1 MATPLEQLR
10 ESRKRLRAAL
20 TEVTCDVAH
29 LRRAAAA
36 SRARSDRGWIVR
48 GRLRSTVLI
57 ACVLTE
63 HAVDAAVE
71 LLSRRARQYGWRG
84 LSHAEVT
91 KFVQDMLAAAGDD
104 ELAALGNLEAPRDPV
119 ALSAAAT
126 HVEEWRLAQWV
137 AEQNRTAGVAPSTS
151 SVLGRLAEQRG
162 RLPVVLRPTAHRHGV
177 GTSAA
182 RTWAS
187 RWRRRFGGRL
197 AMMRPCDELP
207 LAVMREKASPQSNR
221 ALPDAGA
228 SCTCTTCCHFGTTF
242 GDVLRDRFQSQNSV
256 AII

>member
-10 ESRKRLRAAL
+10 ESRARLRAAL
-20 TEVTCDVAH
+20 DDVTCDVAR
-29 LRRAAAA
+29 LKRAAAA
-36 SRARSDRGWIVR
+36 SRARSDCGWKVS

-71 LLSRRARQYGWRG
+71 LLTQRARQYGWRE

-104 ELAALGNLEAPRDPV
+104 ELAALSNLDAPRDPV

-162 RLPVVLRPTAHRHGV
+162 RLPVVLRPTVHRHVV
-177 GTSAA
+177 GSAAA

-197 AMMRPCDELP
+197 AMLRPRDDLP
-207 LAVMREKASPQSNR
+207 LAAMREKAPLQSNH

-228 SCTCTTCCHFGTTF
+228 SCTCTSGCHFGARF
-242 GDVLRDRFQSQNSV
+242 GDVLRDRFQTQN
-256 AII
+256 

>member
-48 GRLRSTVLI
+48 GRLRSTVRI

-71 LLSRRARQYGWRG
+71 LVSRRARQYGWRG

-126 HVEEWRLAQWV
+126 HVEEWSGGWRSGL
-137 AEQNRTAGVAPSTS
+137 PSKIALQALHLRPPLYSGGLRS
-151 SVLGRLAEQRG
+151 SVGACPWYSVRLRIAMEWVPLLRG
-162 RLPVVLRPTAHRHGV
+162 RGLRAGDDDLVVD
-177 GTSAA
+177 
-182 RTWAS
+182 W
-187 RWRRRFGGRL
+187 
-197 AMMRPCDELP
+197 
-207 LAVMREKASPQSNR
+207 Q
-221 ALPDAGA
+221 
-228 SCTCTTCCHFGTTF
+228 
-242 GDVLRDRFQSQNSV
+242 
-256 AII
+256 